1 MLLEEQVTPLFCIP
15 VDSLYPEKET
25 KLVFKKQHFLFVLFL
40 ARDTD
45 SPRSG
50 AILSA
55 WSDVEG
61 TRQIMVAMMFFATFQ
76 SASYDNATDNCR
88 QISVLLS

>member
-1 MLLEEQVTPLFCIP
+1 M
-15 VDSLYPEKET
+15 
-25 KLVFKKQHFLFVLFL
+25 HFLSVLFL

-50 AILSA
+50 AILTA

-61 TRQIMVAMMFFATFQ
+61 ARQIMVAMIVFAMFQ
-76 SASYDNATDNCR
+76 SASYGNATDNCR
-88 QISVLLS
+88 QISVWVS